1 MSERAADSLAA
12 PRLVYSVECR
22 GPDGALKWREAVP
35 NLVTTAGKTDL
46 IERYFRGSA
55 YTAAW
60 YLGLIAGAAP
70 TLAAGDTLAA
80 HAGWTESAAYAGNRP
95 ALSFAAAA
103 AGSST
108 ATAIVFTMTG
118 AYTVSGA
125 FVCTAASGTTG
136 TLYSESAFSAVR
148 AGGAGDTITVTV
160 TQSAS

>member
-1 MSERAADSLAA
+1 MSDHPAECLAA
-12 PRLVYSVECR
+12 PRLLYSVECR
-22 GPDGALKWREAVP
+22 DAAGNLRWVEEVP

-46 IERYFRGSA
+46 IERYFRASA

-60 YLGLIAGAAP
+60 YLGLIAGASP
-70 TLAAGDTLAA
+70 TLVAADTLAS

-95 ALSFAAAA
+95 ALAFAAAS

-108 ATAIVFTMTG
+108 AAAIVFTMNAT
-118 AYTVSGA
+118 YTVSGS

-136 TLYSESAFSAVR
+136 TLYSESAFSGVR
-148 AGGAGDTITVTV
+148 SGVSGDTITVTV